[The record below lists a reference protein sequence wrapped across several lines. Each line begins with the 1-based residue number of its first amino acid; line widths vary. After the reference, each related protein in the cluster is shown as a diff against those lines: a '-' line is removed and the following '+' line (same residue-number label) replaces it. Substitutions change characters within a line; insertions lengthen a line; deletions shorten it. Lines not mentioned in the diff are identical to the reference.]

1 MNSSIPPF
9 DLSDFDPSLMDP
21 NMIELNDLLKDEN
34 FDQLFDNISLSDGQ
48 FNQTAMIDGMDQT
61 LSSPSP
67 FQSFTATPNFEYE
80 TRSSEHNQPEPEY
93 SFGSNVPFDF
103 SPEQIGE
110 IEPKIQ
116 IVKPIVKP
124 TIQQSDECSSTSTI
138 SSMQIGV
145 TENGQTLLYQLPSA
159 NQILIKNE
167 VTTFDSNNVSC
178 PILIQNTN
186 GQLSQLLIAPTAT
199 NINYRMASPS
209 PFLIQSTTNQKLTES
224 MGKIPINRFEK
235 SIGSIKNQS
244 QLNNNQSKIL
254 AGAQPEKRS
263 AHNAIEK
270 RYRSSIND
278 KICELKNIIAGP
290 EAKLKKAAILRKV
303 IDYIHFLQKRN
314 ELLESEN
321 DSLKKRLE
329 EHISSSSSISMT
341 NESNNNS
348 NSVQKPATPPSFYN
362 DPNRIL
368 CFALIITVVAFN
380 PLGSMLEK
388 SSSLVN
394 YDSSHV
400 GRTILSFIN
409 VAEEMPSIWIRLL
422 NFSIFNAIVWLINL
436 LICYYIFNITSND
449 SNWKHYF
456 KLKYHHQVHNTNLSK
471 ANKFMKDGDLQRAI
485 VYYRQALNDITG
497 LKMVNSKIGQC
508 ILLFQIILKM
518 LLNEILSLLRINS
531 LFFSSHRTCCKCMKK
546 ECDQIIGQ
554 RIICYIY
561 GRLTMLA
568 LLENNAR
575 PSLQSYIFAFS
586 GINESFS
593 FKEKNHLCMAYLL
606 TAIMFKSQ
614 YNLIARYFMTRS
626 LNCGKSE
633 KMAQQQFLLRPLGHH
648 YFLKTHLHWN
658 YVSEN
663 PSFFIENKAQVNSLM
678 DFIAAKYRKYLI
690 KKCILTMINPK
701 SGVNI
706 YYLEEETNLKD
717 SKNCEK
723 VSMLDMINELALN
736 AKQFNDE
743 TALWWCQVI
752 RMAFYWI
759 TGNNELA
766 RTVEIHFPGSL
777 RNNLLALS
785 LMFSS
790 CMKKYV
796 WQKNKTKWTC
806 SGQVRNFLQLLDRA
820 SYELRKSFEA
830 SPNSTNNDSDDC
842 CSQLVEAFQLLAID
856 WILSTRV
863 QIWQQII
870 QQNKEKA
877 IHIQKDH
884 FVQMKNEIIV
894 AFGKDMAILRYLA
907 QLMPPNA
914 VRTKLYYY
922 EGMYRFIAGTNPF
935 EAQLFLDRALR
946 KQRHPDNK
954 NKLIC
959 GGGANVDEMNA
970 SLSDQYDFIRCL
982 HATSSYLPDNFFIS
996 SGERSGLL
1004 KEAGQISTL
1013 YSQIKRLFIQ

>member
-1 MNSSIPPF
+1 M
-9 DLSDFDPSLMDP
+9 
-21 NMIELNDLLKDEN
+21 
-34 FDQLFDNISLSDGQ
+34 
-48 FNQTAMIDGMDQT
+48 
-61 LSSPSP
+61 
-67 FQSFTATPNFEYE
+67 
-80 TRSSEHNQPEPEY
+80 
-93 SFGSNVPFDF
+93 
-103 SPEQIGE
+103 
-110 IEPKIQ
+110 
-116 IVKPIVKP
+116 
-124 TIQQSDECSSTSTI
+124 
-138 SSMQIGV
+138 
-145 TENGQTLLYQLPSA
+145 
-159 NQILIKNE
+159 
-167 VTTFDSNNVSC
+167 SC

-186 GQLSQLLIAPTAT
+186 GQLSQLLIAPTTVGQT
-199 NINYRMASPS
+199 NISYRVASNVEPLTLNTQSSLKLNLADTITKSNYTPA
-209 PFLIQSTTNQKLTES
+209 PFLIQSTTNQKLVETTD
-224 MGKIPINRFEK
+224 KIPINRLPFEK
-235 SIGSIKNQS
+235 STGLNQI
-244 QLNNNQSKIL
+244 NNNQNKSAQTL
-254 AGAQPEKRS
+254 VGAQPEKRS

-329 EHISSSSSISMT
+329 EYSMDILSDNETKSNLNAQSRQPYNASISSSSVTSSPISMT
-341 NESNNNS
+341 NEGNSNSNNNS
-348 NSVQKPATPPSFYN
+348 LQKPATPPSFYN

-380 PLGSMLEK
+380 PLGSVLEK
-388 SSSLVN
+388 SSSFVN
-394 YDSSHV
+394 YDSGHV

-409 VAEEMPSIWIRLL
+409 AEEMPSIWIRVL

-436 LICYYIFNITSND
+436 LICYYIFNMTSND
-449 SNWKHYF
+449 SDWKHCF
-456 KLKYHHQVHNTNLSK
+456 RLKYHHKVHNTNLSK

-485 VYYRQALNDITG
+485 VHYCQALNDIAG
-497 LKMVNSKIGQC
+497 LKVANSKIGQC
-508 ILLFQIILKM
+508 ILLLQITLKM
-518 LLNEILSLLRINS
+518 LLNEILAVLRINS
-531 LFFSSHRTCCKCMKK
+531 LFSFHRTCCKCIRK
-546 ECDQIIGQ
+546 ECNQMIGQ

-586 GINESFS
+586 GINESFGL
-593 FKEKNHLCMAYLL
+593 KEKSHLCMAYLL
-606 TAIMFKSQ
+606 AAIMFKSQ
-614 YNLIARYFMTRS
+614 HNLIIARYFMARS
-626 LNCGKSE
+626 LHCGKNE
-633 KMAQQQFLLRPLGHH
+633 KLVQQQFLLRPLGHH
-648 YFLKTHLHWN
+648 YFLKAHLHWN
-658 YVSEN
+658 YVIEN
-663 PSFFIENKAQVNSLM
+663 PSIFVENKATAISLM

-690 KKCILTMINPK
+690 KKCILTMMNPK

-706 YYLEEETNLKD
+706 YYLEEETNLKG
-717 SKNCEK
+717 SKNGDRM
-723 VSMLDMINELALN
+723 SMLNMIDELALN

-752 RMAFYWI
+752 RMAFYWN

-766 RTVEIHFPGSL
+766 RKVEVHFPGSL

-790 CMKKYV
+790 CLKKYV
-796 WQKNKTKWTC
+796 WQKNKKKWTC
-806 SGQVRNFLQLLDRA
+806 SSQVRNFLQLLDRA

-830 SPNSTNNDSDDC
+830 SPNSATSDSDN

-863 QIWQQII
+863 QIWQQM
-870 QQNKEKA
+870 QQANEKTK
-877 IHIQKDH
+877 HNQKQH
-884 FVQMKNEIIV
+884 YVNMKNEIIV

-907 QLMPPNA
+907 QLMPNA

-922 EGMYRFIAGTNPF
+922 EGMYRFITGTNPF
-935 EAQLFLDRALR
+935 EAQLFLNRALR
-946 KQRHPDNK
+946 KQRHQDSK

-959 GGGANVDEMNA
+959 GTNVDQMSS

-1004 KEAGQISTL
+1004 KEAEQISRL
-1013 YSQIKRLFIQ
+1013 YSQIKRLFI